1 MLENNEDIHS
11 HPCGEYVLEQLQH
24 GVSAEAVAEKLL
36 SEYLVRTTKQRVLAY
51 RHYREQRGAYWTAQH
66 LQNEHWEWLYQQ
78 VSLDSSLVRIGG
90 QRGGQHLKE
99 TSCMITVRTS
109 LCAHVG
115 IAEELVPFHNIRLF
129 FCGHEKHAQLAL
141 LYPRA
146 KVVKDTVSWAMVDA
160 YRKTFSGQPLM
171 KTAWDMVRSGTY
183 PRCVQ
188 VAEDSKYIAFPKS
201 CADACLVAGYV
212 MLKCEEVFAGISW
225 QSSLLTPI
233 QRTFAAKYPKID
245 FHFWVMYGSWS
256 WCSDCGSFFFNDKY
270 FSEAV
275 YRNVVTSETP
285 DLLSGSR
292 RHVPSSPREH
302 AHGDVGVS
310 SRWWYLPGMYKPVH
324 YCERC
329 TRPPADQTAAQAFTE
344 VLRQKHAD
352 HLAGRSYEQGSMH
365 VTKTG
370 QLYRTRC
377 HTGSLQVYLF
387 YFGFL

>member
-1 MLENNEDIHS
+1 M
-11 HPCGEYVLEQLQH
+11 
-24 GVSAEAVAEKLL
+24 
-36 SEYLVRTTKQRVLAY
+36 
-51 RHYREQRGAYWTAQH
+51 
-66 LQNEHWEWLYQQ
+66 
-78 VSLDSSLVRIGG
+78 
-90 QRGGQHLKE
+90 
-99 TSCMITVRTS
+99 
-109 LCAHVG
+109 
-115 IAEELVPFHNIRLF
+115 F
-129 FCGHEKHAQLAL
+129 
-141 LYPRA
+141 
-146 KVVKDTVSWAMVDA
+146 
-160 YRKTFSGQPLM
+160 
-171 KTAWDMVRSGTY
+171 RSGTY

-225 QSSLLTPI
+225 PSSLLSPI
-233 QRTFAAKYPKID
+233 QRTFAGKYPKID

-302 AHGDVGVS
+302 AHGDVGIS

-329 TRPPADQTAAQAFTE
+329 TRPPADTTPPQAFPD
-344 VLRQKHAD
+344 VLRQPHPR
-352 HLAGRSYEQGSMH
+352 HLPR
-365 VTKTG
+365 
-370 QLYRTRC
+370 RT
-377 HTGSLQVYLF
+377 HY
-387 YFGFL
+387 